1 MIRKIREE
9 DITNVMTIWVK
20 GNFKAH
26 SFIDKDYWLLNFN
39 RMKDNYLNNNQTY
52 IYVEDEEIKGFVSVN
67 NCNQVEAIFVK
78 DGFKRKGI
86 GRKLL
91 NYCKERYDKLRLN
104 VYEKNV
110 DATLF
115 YVAMGFKNIELQID
129 KNTGEQEYI
138 MEWINK

>member
-39 RMKDNYLNNNQTY
+39 RLKDNYLNNNQTY

>member
-115 YVAMGFKNIELQID
+115 YIAMGFKNIELQID